1 MAENKPRV
9 FTRTRERDGKP
20 MTRLA
25 HTAADAVALEFA
37 GWTEVDGTEAT
48 RTVAAVE
55 REAKTAAAEAAKT
68 DPTKK

>member
-9 FTRTRERDGKP
+9 FTRTREHDSKP

-25 HTAADAVALEFA
+25 HTAADVVAFQFA
-37 GWTEVDGTEAT
+37 GWTEVDGAEAT
-48 RTVAAVE
+48 RAVAAVE

-68 DPTKK
+68 DTTKK